1 MKKITA
7 LLILMS
13 LSVGAAFAQ
22 KQTTAQQTDCITVS
36 VAEMADLLIADA
48 EKYLGRPYRWAAN
61 GPHAF
66 DCSGFTKYI
75 YAKFGYKLDRTVRA
89 QMLGGRQITGGLH
102 NLQKG
107 DLLIYGSRKDPKR
120 PGHVGIFIE
129 LDETNN
135 EFTFIHAANTGVIIS
150 KSSESYYKER
160 FLMAVRMLPDFMPS
174 APKSPY
180 GEAYLDSLY
189 SNVIVPVGPDT
200 LKLSAG
206 DRRIVLLEDG
216 TWIMVGE
223 GGEII
228 LPSKSVNEDEVRVV
242 YGNGTW
248 RDVPVSQMKIPEKRY
263 DPEAEDTPP
272 QTAKYHT
279 VKSGDTLSAIA
290 IKYNTKVSEICRLSG
305 IKATTTLKIGMKLR
319 VK

>member
-1 MKKITA
+1 MKKITV
-7 LLILMS
+7 LLILVS
-13 LSVGAAFAQ
+13 LSVGTAFAQ
-22 KQTTAQQTDCITVS
+22 KQTTAQQTDSITVS
-36 VAEMADLLIADA
+36 VAEMADLLISDA

-75 YAKFGYKLDRTVRA
+75 YAKFGFELGRTVRA
-89 QMLGGRQITGGLH
+89 QILDGRQITGALH

-107 DLLIYGSRKDPKR
+107 DLLIYGSRKEPKR

-129 LDETNN
+129 LDEANN
-135 EFTFIHAANTGVIIS
+135 GFTFIHAANTGVIIS

-160 FLMAVRMLPDFMPS
+160 FLMAVRILPDFMPS

-248 RDVPVSQMKIPEKRY
+248 RDVPVSQMKIPENRY
-263 DPEAEDTPP
+263 DPAEDMPP

-290 IKYNTKVSEICRLSG
+290 LKYNTKVSEICRLSG
-305 IKATTTLKIGMKLR
+305 IKASAILKIGMKLR